1 MSEFK
6 EAIKNYNQFLKQP
19 LALWMFVP
27 CDQNGNI
34 LSEPQMIEKRLGFD
48 ETEID
53 YNYAEVEVYKKAKE
67 RVLFE
72 GFEIEKSKSS
82 GKFYLIQNGII
93 QSESEKLRNIRNMID
108 IPLEDIFEDSEL
120 KTVKDF
126 QTITKVP
133 FIELGSKWEFYS
145 CLNEPPKNSDKVSIW
160 EKRDIGRTLKPSAYF
175 DGIWKDYKTNEPIEH
190 FTENHEWQVTKR
202 RIYIDGQIFIQENI

>member
-1 MSEFK
+1 MENKLIPMTDFVQMQLDTKQSSSEFK
-6 EAIKNYNQFLKQP
+6 EVIKNYNQFLKQS

-72 GFEIEKSKSS
+72 GFEIEKSKSRI
-82 GKFYLIQNGII
+82 GFYLPEYNCIDYSIVQNNFSSPSKWLTII
-93 QSESEKLRNIRNMID
+93 
-108 IPLEDIFEDSEL
+108 EDLIIYSGLTLTETA
-120 KTVKDF
+120 K
-126 QTITKVP
+126 QIY
-133 FIELGSKWEFYS
+133 GSK
-145 CLNEPPKNSDKVSIW
+145 
-160 EKRDIGRTLKPSAYF
+160 R
-175 DGIWKDYKTNEPIEH
+175 
-190 FTENHEWQVTKR
+190 
-202 RIYIDGQIFIQENI
+202 

>member
-1 MSEFK
+1 MENKLIPLSDFVLK
-6 EAIKNYNQFLKQP
+6 TVHTPNINEAICWEQTEERLQKIYKYTQFLKQP

-72 GFEIEKSKSS
+72 GFEIEQSKSRI
-82 GKFYLIQNGII
+82 GFYLAEYNCIDYSII
-93 QSESEKLRNIRNMID
+93 KNNFSSPSKYLTTI
-108 IPLEDIFEDSEL
+108 EDLIIYSGLTLTETA
-120 KTVKDF
+120 K
-126 QTITKVP
+126 QIY
-133 FIELGSKWEFYS
+133 GS
-145 CLNEPPKNSDKVSIW
+145 
-160 EKRDIGRTLKPSAYF
+160 
-175 DGIWKDYKTNEPIEH
+175 
-190 FTENHEWQVTKR
+190 
-202 RIYIDGQIFIQENI
+202 